1 MFLSGSP
8 VRALDNN
15 TNDKNYI
22 IPMEKKMYNQ
32 PLTITTEVETMSVIM
47 SVSEKEDLLSGGN
60 GEAEAPPRYP
70 KY

>member
-1 MFLSGSP
+1 
-8 VRALDNN
+8 
-15 TNDKNYI
+15 
-22 IPMEKKMYNQ
+22 MEKKMYNQ